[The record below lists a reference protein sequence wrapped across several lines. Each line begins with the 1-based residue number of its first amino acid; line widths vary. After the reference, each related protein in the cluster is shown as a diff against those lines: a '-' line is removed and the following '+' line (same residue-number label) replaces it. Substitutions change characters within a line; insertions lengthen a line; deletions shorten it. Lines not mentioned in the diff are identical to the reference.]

1 MSERNARGALKRAK
15 RLPVKV
21 LLNLSVEMHERLRR
35 EAELLQS
42 NVTAVAQSRIAR
54 SLAQDDARGA
64 GAP

>member
-42 NVTAVAQSRIAR
+42 NVTAVARSRIAW